1 MTIFDQNDAAIGWVI
16 GGGIVLIAVGI
27 MYNSINKKIN
37 LKSY

>member
-27 MYNSINKKIN
+27 MYN
-37 LKSY
+37 LKAY